1 MNAKDLISKLGGP
14 SKVGRLL
21 GIRPQAVS
29 LWATKTR
36 VPAERVPVLVRLA
49 KAQGIEVRP
58 EDFRA
63 DVDWAALR

>member
-1 MNAKDLISKLGGP
+1 MNAQDLISKLGGP

-29 LWATKTR
+29 LWVTKTR
-36 VPAERVPVLVRLA
+36 VPAERVPTLIRLA
-49 KAQGIEVRP
+49 REQGLNVSP
-58 EDFRA
+58 EEFRS